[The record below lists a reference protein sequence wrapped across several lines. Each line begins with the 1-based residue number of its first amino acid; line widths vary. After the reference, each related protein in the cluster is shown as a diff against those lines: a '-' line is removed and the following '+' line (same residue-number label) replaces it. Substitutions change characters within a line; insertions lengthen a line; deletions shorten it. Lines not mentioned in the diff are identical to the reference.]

1 MENIDTKLKWIR
13 TMRGMSQSQLARAAG
28 VSVRAIQNYEQRQRR
43 IDLATGTMLYRLATA
58 LDVTMEQ
65 LLEHDKD

>member
-1 MENIDTKLKWIR
+1 METKLKWIR
-13 TMRGMSQSQLARAAG
+13 TMRGLSQSQLARAAG

-43 IDLATGTMLYRLATA
+43 IDLATGTVLYRLATA
-58 LDVTMEQ
+58 LEVTMEQ

>member
-1 MENIDTKLKWIR
+1 METKLKWIR
-13 TMRGMSQSQLARAAG
+13 TMRGLSQSQLARAAG

-43 IDLATGTMLYRLATA
+43 IDLATGTVLYRLATA
-58 LDVTMEQ
+58 LEVTMEK